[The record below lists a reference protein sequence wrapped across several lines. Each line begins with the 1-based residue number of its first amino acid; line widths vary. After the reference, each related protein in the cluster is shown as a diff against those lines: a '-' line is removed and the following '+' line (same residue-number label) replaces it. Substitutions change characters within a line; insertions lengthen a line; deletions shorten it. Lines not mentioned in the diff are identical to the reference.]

1 MDKKVI
7 MQYTN
12 INQIFMESIM
22 TKKGE
27 RHRLSLIIATLGP
40 STDNEKELITMI
52 TAGIARQWTDGVD
65 IARVVHNDGES
76 TIIDRVNIF
85 REQCSK
91 RNFNTSIYLDTDDTN
106 AINLQKYLAL
116 AKTIK
121 PKYISIPKTFGIDVI
136 NEAKKAFQDSTLVGV
151 RVKIDDDI
159 SDIES
164 YFEISDFVMVE
175 LASKIIVDEKIVEK
189 AKQRNCEPIYL
200 AKMPTL
206 MKGQVQSRDE
216 NFEIGHTLEDGFDIV
231 ALYEET
237 SHGPYAARAVKC
249 IDEIAVESEKLRVN
263 PFGDLLDKFLS
274 FFKK

>member
-1 MDKKVI
+1 

-12 INQIFMESIM
+12 LNQFFMENIM

-65 IARVVHNDGES
+65 IARVVHSDGES
-76 TIIDRVNIF
+76 TVINRVNVF

-91 RNFNTSIYLDTDDTN
+91 RNLNTSIYLDTNDTN
-106 AINLQKYLAL
+106 VKNFDKYLAL

-121 PKYISIPKTFGIDVI
+121 PKYISIPKKFGIEVI
-136 NEAKKAFQDSTLVGV
+136 NNTKRTFQDSMLVGV
-151 RVKIDDDI
+151 RVEADDDI

-164 YFEISDFVMVE
+164 YLEISDFAMVE
-175 LASKIIVDEKIVEK
+175 LPSKIIVDEKIVEK
-189 AKQRNCEPIYL
+189 AKQKNCEPIYL

-206 MKGQVQSRDE
+206 MEGQVQSRDE

-237 SHGPYAARAVKC
+237 SHGPYSARAVKC
-249 IDEIAVESEKLRVN
+249 LDEIAVESEKLRVN

>member
-1 MDKKVI
+1 

-12 INQIFMESIM
+12 LNHIFMENIM

-40 STDNEKELITMI
+40 SKANEKELITMI

-65 IARVVHNDGES
+65 IARVLYNDGDS
-76 TIIDRVNIF
+76 TVINRVNIF

-91 RNFNTSIYLDTDDTN
+91 RKFNTSIYLDIDDIGSEN
-106 AINLQKYLAL
+106 FQKYISLAMI
-116 AKTIK
+116 IK
-121 PKYISIPKTFGIDVI
+121 PKYISIPKTFGLDKI
-136 NEAKKAFQDSTLVGV
+136 NEAKKNFEDDVLVGV
-151 RVKIDDDI
+151 RVKKNDDI
-159 SDIES
+159 ADIES
-164 YFEISDFVMVE
+164 YLEISDFIMVE
-175 LASKIIVDEKIVEK
+175 LDSKLIVDEKIVEK
-189 AKQRNCEPIYL
+189 AKERSCEPIYL

-237 SHGPYAARAVKC
+237 AHGPYAARAVKC

-263 PFGDLLDKFLS
+263 PFGDLLDKFIG

>member
-1 MDKKVI
+1 MDNNAFI
-7 MQYTN
+7 QYT
-12 INQIFMESIM
+12 ESIKYFGNVM
-22 TKKGE
+22 ANKGE

-40 STDNEKELITMI
+40 STDNEKELLTMI

-65 IARVVHNDGES
+65 IARVIYNDGEE
-76 TIIDRVNIF
+76 TVINRVNIF

-91 RNFNTSIYLDTDDTN
+91 RNFDTSIYLDTEDTN
-106 AINLQKYLAL
+106 TENFQKYLSL
-116 AKTIK
+116 AKTIN
-121 PKYISIPKTFGIDVI
+121 PKYISIPKTFGLDMIS
-136 NEAKKAFQDSTLVGV
+136 EAKKYFNNEMLVGV
-151 RVKIDDDI
+151 RVKKNDDT

-164 YFEISDFVMVE
+164 YLEMADFVMVE
-175 LASKIIVDEKIVEK
+175 LDSKKIRDEKIVER
-189 AKQRNCEPIYL
+189 AKQKNCEPIYL

-237 SHGPYAARAVKC
+237 AHGPYAARSVKC

-263 PFGDLLDKFLS
+263 PFGDLLDKFLG

>member
-1 MDKKVI
+1 MA
-7 MQYTN
+7 N
-12 INQIFMESIM
+12 
-22 TKKGE
+22 KGE

-40 STDNEKELITMI
+40 STDNEKELLTMI

-65 IARVVHNDGES
+65 IARVVYNDGEE
-76 TIIDRVNIF
+76 TVINRVNIF

-91 RNFNTSIYLDTDDTN
+91 RNFDTSIYLDTDDTN
-106 AINLQKYLAL
+106 TENFQKYLSL
-116 AKTIK
+116 AKIIN
-121 PKYISIPKTFGIDVI
+121 PKYISIPKAFGLDMIS
-136 NEAKKAFQDSTLVGV
+136 EAKKYFKNEMLVGV
-151 RVKIDDDI
+151 RVKKNDDT

-164 YFEISDFVMVE
+164 YLEMADFVMVE
-175 LASKIIVDEKIVEK
+175 LDSKKIRDEKIVER
-189 AKQRNCEPIYL
+189 AKQKNCEPIYL

-216 NFEIGHTLEDGFDIV
+216 NFEIGNTLEDGFDIV

-237 SHGPYAARAVKC
+237 AHGPYAARSVKC

-263 PFGDLLDKFLS
+263 PFGDLLDKFLG

>member
-1 MDKKVI
+1 MANK
-7 MQYTN
+7 
-12 INQIFMESIM
+12 S
-22 TKKGE
+22 E
-27 RHRLSLIIATLGP
+27 RHRLSLIMATLGP
-40 STDNEKELITMI
+40 STDDEKELLTMI

-65 IARVVHNDGES
+65 IARVVYNDGEE
-76 TIIDRVNIF
+76 TIINRVNIF
-85 REQCSK
+85 RDQCSK
-91 RNFNTSIYLDTDDTN
+91 RNFDTSVYLDTDDTDTEN
-106 AINLQKYLAL
+106 FEKYLSL
-116 AKTIK
+116 AKVIN
-121 PKYISIPKTFGIDVI
+121 PKYQSIPKTLGLDMIS
-136 NEAKKAFQDSTLVGV
+136 EAKKAFQDSTLVGV

-164 YFEISDFVMVE
+164 YFEIADFVMVE
-175 LASKIIVDEKIVEK
+175 LDSKKIVDEKIVER
-189 AKQRNCEPIYL
+189 AKQKNCEPIYL

-237 SHGPYAARAVKC
+237 SHGPYAARSVKC

-263 PFGDLLDKFLS
+263 PFGDLLDRFLG

>member
-1 MDKKVI
+1 MDNNVFI
-7 MQYTN
+7 QYT
-12 INQIFMESIM
+12 ESIKYSGNVM
-22 TKKGE
+22 ANKGE

-40 STDNEKELITMI
+40 STDNEKELLTMI

-65 IARVVHNDGES
+65 IARVIYNDGEE
-76 TIIDRVNIF
+76 TVINRVNIF

-91 RNFNTSIYLDTDDTN
+91 RNFDTSIYLDTEDTN
-106 AINLQKYLAL
+106 TENFQKYLSL
-116 AKTIK
+116 AKIIN
-121 PKYISIPKTFGIDVI
+121 PKYISIPKTFGLDMIS
-136 NEAKKAFQDSTLVGV
+136 EAKKYFNNEMLVGV
-151 RVKIDDDI
+151 RVKKNDDT
-159 SDIES
+159 SDIEN
-164 YFEISDFVMVE
+164 YLEMADFVMVE
-175 LASKIIVDEKIVEK
+175 LDSKKIRDEKIVER
-189 AKQRNCEPIYL
+189 AKQKNCEPIYL

-237 SHGPYAARAVKC
+237 AHGPYAARSVKC

-263 PFGDLLDKFLS
+263 PFGDLLDKFLG